1 MDDGL
6 LNYRIVRSIN
16 AHTSTRFQTFQ
27 SLIPIMSST
36 TNFASMTTEALAA
49 HSMRLFEV
57 LFWDVTKS
65 NEWSLYDRDGHEVD
79 TVALT
84 KAMLNGMT
92 NGPSEKLDCAD
103 VEKAYAETRADAP
116 AKEIAP
122 EPVAEQTQTVVAPPV
137 APAPVVA
144 AAEPAAKVDPKKIK
158 KMEFKGT
165 KIEMPYL
172 PSIVDYSK
180 CCQGVKICGG
190 LLAPCLTHVKEGG
203 FCKPCQKLQDEGKAD
218 GTLADR
224 QAVPIGEFVSKK
236 SGKKEISFAT
246 YLQKREITV
255 EDFNAYL
262 ATEIGASFQIPNEP
276 AYMDVDKK
284 KAKKA
289 KKSDKPKKAKKD
301 GEASDEESVASN
313 EPNAPEP
320 VKEPAKEP
328 VKEPAEQK
336 EQANDDTISPMSD
349 ANEAPAPTGVTEEV
363 FDDESGITAFKF
375 DGKPY
380 LRDPENSVFALDEE
394 DCPVEAAGSW
404 DPISNTIIFK
414 DGYNP

>member
-1 MDDGL
+1 
-6 LNYRIVRSIN
+6 
-16 AHTSTRFQTFQ
+16 
-27 SLIPIMSST
+27 MSST

-49 HSMRLFEV
+49 HSMRMFEV
-57 LFWDVTKS
+57 LFWDVTKA
-65 NEWSLYDRDGHEVD
+65 NDWSLYDRDGHEVD

-84 KAMLNGMT
+84 KAMLHGMT
-92 NGPSEKLDCAD
+92 NGPSEKLDGAN
-103 VEKAYAETRADAP
+103 VEKAYAESRADAP
-116 AKEIAP
+116 AKEITP
-122 EPVAEQTQTVVAPPV
+122 EPAAEQTQTVVAPPV
-137 APAPVVA
+137 APAPQVAAPVA
-144 AAEPAAKVDPKKIK
+144 AAEPVAKVDPKKIK

-172 PSIVDYSK
+172 PSLVDYSK

-218 GTLADR
+218 GTLTDR
-224 QAVPIGEFVSKK
+224 EAVPMGEFASKK

-255 EDFNAYL
+255 EEFNAYL

-301 GEASDEESVASN
+301 GEASDEESVAST
-313 EPNAPEP
+313 EPDAPEPAAEP
-320 VKEPAKEP
+320 VKEPVVQQPQE
-328 VKEPAEQK
+328 EEAE
-336 EQANDDTISPMSD
+336 DDVISPMSND
-349 ANEAPAPTGVTEEV
+349 PEEPAPKVTEEEH
-363 FDDESGITAFKF
+363 DDESGITAFKF
-375 DGKPY
+375 EGKPY
-380 LRDPENSVFALDEE
+380 IRDPENSVFALNENGN
-394 DCPVEAAGSW
+394 PVEAAGSW
-404 DPISNTIIFK
+404 DPISNTIMFK

>member
-1 MDDGL
+1 
-6 LNYRIVRSIN
+6 
-16 AHTSTRFQTFQ
+16 
-27 SLIPIMSST
+27 MSST

-65 NEWSLYDRDGHEVD
+65 NEWSLCDRDGHEVD

-92 NGPSEKLDCAD
+92 NGPSEKLDCAG
-103 VEKAYAETRADAP
+103 VEKAYTENRADAP
-116 AKEIAP
+116 AKEITP
-122 EPVAEQTQTVVAPPV
+122 EPTVEQQQPQAVVAPPV
-137 APAPVVA
+137 VQAPQVAAPVA

-172 PSIVDYSK
+172 PSLVDYSK

-190 LLAPCLTHVKEGG
+190 LLSPCLTHVKEGG

-224 QAVPIGEFVSKK
+224 EAAPLGEFTSKK

-255 EDFNAYL
+255 EEFNAYL

-276 AYMDVDKK
+276 AYMSVDKK

-289 KKSDKPKKAKKD
+289 KKTDKPKKAKKD
-301 GEASDEESVASN
+301 SDASDEESVASKQST
-313 EPNAPEP
+313 EP
-320 VKEPAKEP
+320 VKEKVAQPPQE
-328 VKEPAEQK
+328 E
-336 EQANDDTISPMSD
+336 EQAAEDDVISPMSD
-349 ANEAPAPTGVTEEV
+349 MPEDLESKVTEETH
-363 FDDESGITAFKF
+363 DKESGITQFKF
-375 DGKPY
+375 DGKY
-380 LRDPENSVFALDEE
+380 YIRDPENSVFALDEE
-394 DCPVEAAGSW
+394 GNPVEAAGSW
-404 DPISNTIIFK
+404 DPISNTIMFK
-414 DGYNP
+414 DGFNP

>member
-1 MDDGL
+1 
-6 LNYRIVRSIN
+6 
-16 AHTSTRFQTFQ
+16 
-27 SLIPIMSST
+27 MSST

-49 HSMRLFEV
+49 HSMRMFEV

-65 NEWSLYDRDGHEVD
+65 NEWSLCDRDGHEVD

-103 VEKAYAETRADAP
+103 VEKAYAENRADAP
-116 AKEIAP
+116 AKQPVP
-122 EPVAEQTQTVVAPPV
+122 EPAVEQPQSVVAPPV
-137 APAPVVA
+137 TQAPQVAAPVA

-165 KIEMPYL
+165 KIEMPYM
-172 PSIVDYSK
+172 PSLVDYSK

-224 QAVPIGEFVSKK
+224 EAVPVGEFESKK

-246 YLQKREITV
+246 YLQKRDITV
-255 EDFNAYL
+255 EEFNAYL
-262 ATEIGASFQIPNEP
+262 ATEIDASFQIPNEP
-276 AYMDVDKK
+276 AYTSVDKK

-289 KKSDKPKKAKKD
+289 KKADKPKEKKD
-301 GEASDEESVASN
+301 GAASDEESVTTN
-313 EPNAPEP
+313 EPEAPQQANEPAPEP
-320 VKEPAKEP
+320 VKEKVVQPHPQE
-328 VKEPAEQK
+328 E
-336 EQANDDTISPMSD
+336 EQAVEDDVISPMSD
-349 ANEAPAPTGVTEEV
+349 VPETLESKVTEESH
-363 FDDESGITAFKF
+363 DNESGITSFRF
-375 DGKPY
+375 EGKY
-380 LRDPENSVFALDEE
+380 YIRDPENSVFALNDEGN
-394 DCPVEAAGSW
+394 PVDAAGSW
-404 DPISNTIIFK
+404 DPISNTIMFK
-414 DGYNP
+414 DGFNP